1 MKKAL
6 ILAII
11 LFMMFMPTKSTP
23 IVLDFSAED
32 LDAYGIAGA
41 MIMVEPVSADDL
53 VPLPKPDVV
62 KDCKCNN
69 GKVSYDG
76 GTSFSDCPCI
86 TSGGK
91 CLCPKTAKDPEKVEV
106 KADHFP
112 RVVLITQPSVC
123 PPCVTVDKNIVARIK
138 DDDHKKAGWNVGP
151 EAFNNLQVLDLD
163 DESSY
168 DEIDRL
174 KLKHTAIP
182 SFFYMKKDGVS
193 KIFTGSMSYDTYINW
208 SKKN

>member
-11 LFMMFMPTKSTP
+11 LFMMFTPTKSTP
-23 IVLDFSAED
+23 TVLDFSAED

-41 MIMVEPVSADDL
+41 MMMVAPIGVDE
-53 VPLPKPDVV
+53 PKPDPKPVTE
-62 KDCKCNN
+62 CKCKN

-91 CLCPKTAKDPEKVEV
+91 CLCPRTAKDSESVEV

-112 RVVLITQPSVC
+112 RIVLITQPSIC
-123 PPCVTVDKNIVARIK
+123 RPCVSVDRNIVSK
-138 DDDHKKAGWNVGP
+138 LQNDEHKRAGWSVGP

-168 DEIDRL
+168 DEIARL
-174 KLKHTAIP
+174 KLSYSLIP
-182 SFFYMKKDGVS
+182 SFFYMTRSGVS
-193 KIFTGSMSYDTYINW
+193 KIFTGDMSYDTYIQW

>member
-23 IVLDFSAED
+23 TVLDFSAED

-41 MIMVEPVSADDL
+41 MIMVEPISADDL

-62 KDCKCNN
+62 KDCKCKN

-76 GTSFSDCPCI
+76 GTSLTDCPCKD
-86 TSGGK
+86 SDKDCGCK
-91 CLCPKTAKDPEKVEV
+91 KLAKETPPDT
-106 KADHFP
+106 FP
-112 RVVLITQPSVC
+112 RIVLITQPSVC
-123 PPCVTVDKNIVARIK
+123 PPCILVDKNIVAK
-138 DDDHKKAGWNVGP
+138 LKNDEHKNAGWDVGP
-151 EAFNNLQVLDLD
+151 EAFNDLQVLDLD
-163 DESSY
+163 NEASY

-182 SFFYMKKDGVS
+182 SFFYVNKDGVS
-193 KIFTGSMSYDTYINW
+193 KIFTGSMSYDTYIKW

>member
-1 MKKAL
+1 MKKTL

-23 IVLDFSAED
+23 AVLDFSAED

-41 MIMVEPVSADDL
+41 MMMVAPIGADDL
-53 VPLPKPDVV
+53 VPTPKPEPPKPVTE
-62 KDCKCNN
+62 CKCKN

-76 GTSFSDCPCI
+76 GTSLTDCPC
-86 TSGGK
+86 
-91 CLCPKTAKDPEKVEV
+91 KDSDKNCGCKKSV
-106 KADHFP
+106 KEILPDTFP

-123 PPCVTVDKNIVARIK
+123 PPCVSTDKNIVARLK
-138 DDDHKKAGWNVGP
+138 NDEHKKAGWDVGP
-151 EAFNNLQVLDLD
+151 EAYNDLQVLDLD
-163 DESSY
+163 DEASY

-182 SFFYMKKDGVS
+182 SFFYLEKDGVS
-193 KIFTGSMSYDTYINW
+193 KIYTGAISYETYMKW
-208 SKKN
+208 SKKK

>member
-23 IVLDFSAED
+23 TVLDFSAED

-62 KDCKCNN
+62 KDCKCKN

-76 GTSFSDCPCI
+76 GTSLTDCPCKD
-86 TSGGK
+86 SDKDCGCK
-91 CLCPKTAKDPEKVEV
+91 KLAKETPPDT
-106 KADHFP
+106 FP
-112 RVVLITQPSVC
+112 RIVLITQPSVC
-123 PPCVTVDKNIVARIK
+123 PPCVSVDKNIVAK
-138 DDDHKKAGWNVGP
+138 LKNDEHKNAGWDVGP
-151 EAFNNLQVLDLD
+151 EAFNDLQVLDLD
-163 DESSY
+163 NEASY

-182 SFFYMKKDGVS
+182 SFFYVNKDGVS
-193 KIFTGSMSYDTYINW
+193 KIFTGSMSYDTYIKW

>member
-23 IVLDFSAED
+23 TVLDFSAED

-53 VPLPKPDVV
+53 VPLPEPDVV
-62 KDCKCNN
+62 KDCKCKN

-76 GTSFSDCPCI
+76 GTSLTDCPCKD
-86 TSGGK
+86 SDKDCGCK
-91 CLCPKTAKDPEKVEV
+91 KLAKETPPDT
-106 KADHFP
+106 FP
-112 RVVLITQPSVC
+112 RIVLITQPSVC
-123 PPCVTVDKNIVARIK
+123 PPCVSVDKNIVAK
-138 DDDHKKAGWNVGP
+138 LKNDEHKNAGWDVGP
-151 EAFNNLQVLDLD
+151 EAFNDLQVLDLD
-163 DESSY
+163 NEASY

-182 SFFYMKKDGVS
+182 SFFYVNKDGVS
-193 KIFTGSMSYDTYINW
+193 KIFTGSMSYDTYIKW

>member
-23 IVLDFSAED
+23 TVLDFSAED

-41 MIMVEPVSADDL
+41 MMMVAPVGADE
-53 VPLPKPDVV
+53 PKPEPKPVTE
-62 KDCKCNN
+62 CKCKN

-76 GTSFSDCPCI
+76 GTSLTDCPCKD
-86 TSGGK
+86 SDKDCGCK
-91 CLCPKTAKDPEKVEV
+91 KLAKETPPDT
-106 KADHFP
+106 FP

-123 PPCVTVDKNIVARIK
+123 PPCVSTDKNIVAK
-138 DDDHKKAGWNVGP
+138 LKNDEHKKAGWDVGP
-151 EAFNNLQVLDLD
+151 EAYNDLQVLDLD
-163 DESSY
+163 DEASY

-182 SFFYMKKDGVS
+182 SFFYLEKDGVS
-193 KIFTGSMSYDTYINW
+193 KIYTGAISYETYMKW
-208 SKKN
+208 SKKK

>member
-1 MKKAL
+1 MKKTL

-23 IVLDFSAED
+23 TVLDFSVED

-62 KDCKCNN
+62 KDCKCKN

-76 GTSFSDCPCI
+76 GTSLTDCPCKD
-86 TSGGK
+86 SDKDCGCK
-91 CLCPKTAKDPEKVEV
+91 KLAKETPPDT
-106 KADHFP
+106 FP
-112 RVVLITQPSVC
+112 RIVLITQPSVC
-123 PPCVTVDKNIVARIK
+123 PPCVSVDKNIVAK
-138 DDDHKKAGWNVGP
+138 LKNDEHKNAGWDVGP
-151 EAFNNLQVLDLD
+151 EAFNDLQVLDLD
-163 DESSY
+163 NEASY

-182 SFFYMKKDGVS
+182 SFFYVNKDGVS
-193 KIFTGSMSYDTYINW
+193 KIFTGSMSYDTYIKW

>member
-23 IVLDFSAED
+23 TVLDFSAED

-62 KDCKCNN
+62 KDCKCKN

-76 GTSFSDCPCI
+76 GTSLTDCPCKD
-86 TSGGK
+86 SDKDCGCK
-91 CLCPKTAKDPEKVEV
+91 KLAKETPPDT
-106 KADHFP
+106 FP

-123 PPCVTVDKNIVARIK
+123 PPCVSTDKNIVAK
-138 DDDHKKAGWNVGP
+138 LKNDEHKKAGWDVGP
-151 EAFNNLQVLDLD
+151 EAYNDLQVLDLD
-163 DESSY
+163 DEASY

-182 SFFYMKKDGVS
+182 SFFYLNKDGVS
-193 KIFTGSMSYDTYINW
+193 KIYTGAISYETYMKW